1 MNINAQAYQR
11 SCRTRMTM
19 NAVKVFKD
27 KEKFFIPFSFDYRG
41 RCYPI
46 PAFLTPQDT
55 DFGKSLL
62 CFYEAAEITP
72 SAKDWLAFQC
82 ATTYGNGM
90 DKATIDERHAWPD
103 KNRDTIIR
111 VATDPIRTYPTGNL
125 LMNHGASLLHVRST
139 TIVSLSV
146 IVQVHHYLLL

>member
-1 MNINAQAYQR
+1 VSRKDYRRKAAEVMNINAQAYQR

-27 KEKFFIPFSFDYRG
+27 KDKFFIPFSFDYRG

-62 CFYEAAEITP
+62 SFYEAAEMTP
-72 SAKDWLAFQC
+72 GARDWLAFQC

-90 DKATIDERHAWPD
+90 DKATIDERHDRALQCKAFLQPW
-103 KNRDTIIR
+103 
-111 VATDPIRTYPTGNL
+111 
-125 LMNHGASLLHVRST
+125 LHT
-139 TIVSLSV
+139 
-146 IVQVHHYLLL
+146 